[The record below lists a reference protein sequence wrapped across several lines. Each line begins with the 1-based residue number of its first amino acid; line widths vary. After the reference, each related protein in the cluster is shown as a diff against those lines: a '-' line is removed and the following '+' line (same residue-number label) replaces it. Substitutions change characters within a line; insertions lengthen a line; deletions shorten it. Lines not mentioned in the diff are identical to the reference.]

1 MYISEIG
8 QDDLLSKVKAAL
20 PGALPGLIEKGVE
33 TYQKYKDEK
42 KPKAAAPPAR
52 LTMTQEPPPS
62 GAKWVM
68 PVVIGTV
75 AVGGLGFVAWLLLRK
90 KAG

>member
-8 QDDLLSKVKAAL
+8 QDDILSKVKAAL

-42 KPKAAAPPAR
+42 KPKVTAPPAR
-52 LTMTQEPPPS
+52 LTMTQAEPS
-62 GAKWVM
+62 GPKWVL

>member
-1 MYISEIG
+1 MYISELA
-8 QDDLLSKVKAAL
+8 QEDLLAKVKAAL

-33 TYQKYKDEK
+33 TYQKYRGEK
-42 KPKAAAPPAR
+42 KPKPEEPVTR
-52 LTMTQEPPPS
+52 LTTSQEAPS
-62 GAKWVM
+62 GPKWVM

-75 AVGGLGFVAWLLLRK
+75 AVGGLGVIAWLLLRK